1 MSTFQKAPK
10 APVVVKVGVD
20 GFYPEAILQPEAK
33 LDVSLLDGCTTNM
46 LDFAIGVEM
55 TEVENSLMCTVLL
68 LYSKDGDF
76 FDTIEFEEMVSFTD
90 KAEVVMSIK
99 DLSTVKTLDTLLGHV
114 LEHTC
119 QVFIGVDGV
128 ELRSPA
134 INPPSIYIPMSDEL
148 EDKLGLAFKGES

>member
-1 MSTFQKAPK
+1 MSTLKTAPK
-10 APVVVKVGVD
+10 APVVVKVSVD

-33 LDVSLLDGCTTNM
+33 LDVRFLNGCTTTM

-55 TEVENSLMCTVLL
+55 TDVENSLMCKVLL
-68 LYSKDGDF
+68 LYSKDGEF
-76 FDTIEFEEMVSFTD
+76 FDSVEFDDMVSFTNKVD
-90 KAEVVMSIK
+90 VVMSIK

-148 EDKLGLAFKGES
+148 EDKLGLAFKGE